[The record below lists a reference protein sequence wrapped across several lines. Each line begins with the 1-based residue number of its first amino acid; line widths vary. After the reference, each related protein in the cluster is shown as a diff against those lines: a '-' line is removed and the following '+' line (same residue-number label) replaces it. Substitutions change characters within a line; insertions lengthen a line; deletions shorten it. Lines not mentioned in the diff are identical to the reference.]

1 MTIQLRDLFV
11 SVRGIGKLTVHQMQ
25 QDNNY
30 TLLLMSLPTST
41 CISQAKSV
49 IGSLSLNH
57 ELVNVGD
64 SVQFTA
70 GQNEVL
76 AYKILCCTL

>member
-1 MTIQLRDLFV
+1 MTIQLRDLSV
-11 SVRGIGKLTVHQMQ
+11 SVRGIGKLTVQ

-41 CISQAKSV
+41 RISQAKSV

>member
-1 MTIQLRDLFV
+1 MTIQLRDLSV

-41 CISQAKSV
+41 RISQAKSV